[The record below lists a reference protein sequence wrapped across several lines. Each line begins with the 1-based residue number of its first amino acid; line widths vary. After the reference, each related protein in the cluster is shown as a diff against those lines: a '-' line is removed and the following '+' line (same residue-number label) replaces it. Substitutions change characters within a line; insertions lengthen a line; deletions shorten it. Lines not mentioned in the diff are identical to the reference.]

1 MQSDFNN
8 DLRQQKSR
16 TESILEDSD
25 NEKATVQQKLDAMEE
40 NILEK
45 LEVSNLHRCCVCY
58 SFIRMLD
65 GAETKPDKSE
75 FGTVRA

>member
-45 LEVSNLHRCCVCY
+45 LEVSN
-58 SFIRMLD
+58 
-65 GAETKPDKSE
+65 
-75 FGTVRA
+75 